1 MRVGKAAILICVVVL
16 VGLPLVLAPRRTSP
30 AGADRLIIVTPH
42 NEQIRY
48 EFGRAF
54 ETWHAERFGRQVHVV
69 WSVPGGTSEILR
81 MLRSQYA
88 AAAEAGDP
96 LGGTADLFFGGGTW
110 IHEQLTKPPVEI
122 SAPVDF
128 DDRWLTAVYGENL
141 IGDARLYDPQKRWF
155 GTAVSAFGIV
165 YNRDALAEA
174 GVPEPRLW
182 QDLADPRLVG
192 WVALADPA
200 HSGSIT
206 TLFEAILRRRGWA
219 EGWRILRRAGA
230 NARSFTTSAIKAPG
244 EVSLGDAAAGL
255 CIDFFG
261 RYEEQAVRVA
271 GDPDRL
277 GYIDPAGETS
287 IDPDPISL
295 LIGAPRPDLARR
307 FIEFCLTENGQALWQ
322 FAVGDTIG
330 DGLGPHRYELR
341 RMPILRSMYARHFDR
356 FVDRVDPYALAT
368 AAHDTR
374 PGVRDNID
382 VLMGAIAVDHHDRL
396 RAAWEAVF
404 NHPAYP
410 QRPGIVTAE
419 DTEDPGLARMLELFD
434 AMPEGWQTGPLWPPP
449 PGPRTETRRRFAEF
463 YRDNY
468 ERIIEL
474 GEQSR
479 RERVESSK

>member
-174 GVPEPRLW
+174 GVPEPRSW
-182 QDLADPRLVG
+182 QDLADPRLAG
-192 WVALADPA
+192 WVALADPS

-219 EGWRILRRAGA
+219 EGWRLLRRAGA

-277 GYIDPAGETS
+277 GYIDPA
-287 IDPDPISL
+287 
-295 LIGAPRPDLARR
+295 
-307 FIEFCLTENGQALWQ
+307 
-322 FAVGDTIG
+322 
-330 DGLGPHRYELR
+330 
-341 RMPILRSMYARHFDR
+341 
-356 FVDRVDPYALAT
+356 
-368 AAHDTR
+368 
-374 PGVRDNID
+374 
-382 VLMGAIAVDHHDRL
+382 
-396 RAAWEAVF
+396 
-404 NHPAYP
+404 
-410 QRPGIVTAE
+410 
-419 DTEDPGLARMLELFD
+419 
-434 AMPEGWQTGPLWPPP
+434 
-449 PGPRTETRRRFAEF
+449 
-463 YRDNY
+463 
-468 ERIIEL
+468 
-474 GEQSR
+474 
-479 RERVESSK
+479 